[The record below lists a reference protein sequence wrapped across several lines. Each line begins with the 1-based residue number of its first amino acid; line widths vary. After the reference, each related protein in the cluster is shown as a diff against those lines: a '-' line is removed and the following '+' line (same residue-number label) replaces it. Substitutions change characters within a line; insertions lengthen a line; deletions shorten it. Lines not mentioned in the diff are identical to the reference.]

1 MTSGSPEI
9 GRCSVCRR
17 TARLEH
23 GGCAACGSRLG
34 HRFVEL
40 AARVR
45 RDRRFAAM
53 VLDAIRDPVHK
64 ELFVQHFG
72 SEENCAPK
80 RQS

>member
-1 MTSGSPEI
+1 
-9 GRCSVCRR
+9 
-17 TARLEH
+17 
-23 GGCAACGSRLG
+23 
-34 HRFVEL
+34 
-40 AARVR
+40 
-45 RDRRFAAM
+45 M